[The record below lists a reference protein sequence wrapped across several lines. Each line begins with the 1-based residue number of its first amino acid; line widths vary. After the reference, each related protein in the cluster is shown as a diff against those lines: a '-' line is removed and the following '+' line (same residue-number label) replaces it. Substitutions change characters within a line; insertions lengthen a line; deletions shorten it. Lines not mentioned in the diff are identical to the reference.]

1 LPPSANAWYFAQI
14 AFEGPSTVTKTRA
27 VSKPARVQ
35 APDRRHQQAIL
46 LFERAVRAFGRRD
59 LDRARELFDAVL
71 EQHPEE
77 PELVERARSYRA
89 MCRRPRASRPRTFE
103 ELLNYGV
110 LLHNRG
116 EHVLAVK
123 YLAQALELQ
132 PSDEGALYCLAA
144 AQARAGDA
152 AAALRALRAAIDANP
167 ATRSQA
173 RHDADFAPLRRRG
186 EFLSLVAPGLS

>member
-1 LPPSANAWYFAQI
+1 
-14 AFEGPSTVTKTRA
+14 VTKTRA
-27 VSKPARVQ
+27 VSKPAPRVP
-35 APDRRHQQAIL
+35 AKDRRHQQAL
-46 LFERAVRAFGRRD
+46 SLFEKALRAFGRRD
-59 LDRARELFDAVL
+59 LERARELFDAVL
-71 EQHPEE
+71 AEHAEL

-89 MCRRPRASRPRTFE
+89 MCQKPRASRPRTFE

-116 EHVLAVK
+116 EYTLAVK
-123 YLAQALELQ
+123 YLGQALSLQ

-152 AAALRALRAAIDANP
+152 TAALRALRAAIHANP

-173 RHDADFAPLRRRG
+173 RHDADFALLRGHG
-186 EFLSLVAPGLS
+186 EFVSLLAPGLS

>member
-1 LPPSANAWYFAQI
+1 M
-14 AFEGPSTVTKTRA
+14 
-27 VSKPARVQ
+27 
-35 APDRRHQQAIL
+35 
-46 LFERAVRAFGRRD
+46 
-59 LDRARELFDAVL
+59 
-71 EQHPEE
+71 

-89 MCRRPRASRPRTFE
+89 MCQKPRASRPRTFE

-116 EHVLAVK
+116 EYTLAVK
-123 YLAQALELQ
+123 YLGQALSLQ

-152 AAALRALRAAIDANP
+152 TAALRALRAAIHANP

-173 RHDADFAPLRRRG
+173 RHDADFALLRGHGEFCRCWRLGCPEEERGREPAGADRAAAGRRG
-186 EFLSLVAPGLS
+186 SGRGPGDDTRWP

>member
-1 LPPSANAWYFAQI
+1 
-14 AFEGPSTVTKTRA
+14 VTKSRTA
-27 VSKPARVQ
+27 SKPARAQ
-35 APDRRHQQAIL
+35 APDRRHQQALL
-46 LFERAVRAFGRRD
+46 LFEKAVRAFGRRD
-59 LDRARELFDAVL
+59 MERANELFGALL
-71 EQHPEE
+71 EDHPDE
-77 PELVERARSYRA
+77 PEFVERARSYRA

-116 EHVLAVK
+116 EYALAVK
-123 YLAQALELQ
+123 YLDLALGLQ
-132 PSDEGALYCLAA
+132 PRDEGALYCLAA

-173 RHDADFAPLRRRG
+173 RHDADFEPLRGQG